1 MKKSAQPSGK
11 EIADFFAGEAV
22 AEALLPDLKE
32 RIQAIQQKDKTAWIG
47 VGPCNAFIACSNI
60 GASSPYLSDAK
71 NVPYFSPLESTAK
84 VSTAFQNGFWCGL
97 CKELKIKPSRYM
109 FREVM

>member
-22 AEALLPDLKE
+22 AEALLPSLKVK
-32 RIQAIQQKDKTAWIG
+32 IQAIQTNGKTAWVG
-47 VGPCNAFIACSNI
+47 VGPCNAWIGSSDV
-60 GASSPYLSDAK
+60 GASSPYLSDTRS
-71 NVPYFSPLESTAK
+71 VPYFTPRENPGKTSI
-84 VSTAFQNGFWCGL
+84 AFQNGFWCGL
-97 CKELKIKPSRYM
+97 SKELQIKPSRYM